1 MRQIWGLFSQVAQN
15 GGGWRKHSE
24 RKTQKVIA
32 GRKYRPIFASEIS
45 DKATKK
51 QAETDLWL
59 HDTYK

>member
-1 MRQIWGLFSQVAQN
+1 MAQN

-51 QAETDLWL
+51 QAETDL
-59 HDTYK
+59 